1 MSFDYTKYLRMSKF
15 PHILCAGCG
24 DGAVLKA
31 MLRAV
36 DKLEID
42 KNKLCVASGIGCA
55 SRIPG
60 YVDANTLHTAHG
72 RALPFAIGVKMVKP
86 EMNLIVVS
94 GDGDSVA
101 IGGNHFIHACRR
113 NIDMTLIVFNN
124 YIYGMTG
131 GQFSPTTP
139 TFSVATT
146 SPYGNL
152 EPVFD
157 IAKLAIG
164 SGASYVARTTS
175 YHVIEMERFFKE
187 AISHKGF
194 SVVEVMVGCPS
205 NYGRRNKL
213 RTGVDLMKWQKEV
226 AVPLVRAKKMTEDE
240 LKGKIITGV
249 LFKEEREEYVHRY
262 QRLVDRAK
270 KSAALK

>member
-1 MSFDYTKYLRMSKF
+1 MSFDYSKYLRMEKL
-15 PHILCAGCG
+15 PHMLCSGCG
-24 DGAVLKA
+24 DGTVLKA
-31 MLRAV
+31 ILRSVA
-36 DKLEID
+36 KLGID

-60 YVDANTLHTAHG
+60 YIDANTLHTAHG
-72 RALPFAIGVKMVKP
+72 RALPFAIGIKMAKP
-86 EMNLIVVS
+86 EMKVIVVS
-94 GDGDSVA
+94 GDGDTVA

-113 NIDMTLIVFNN
+113 NIDITLVVFNN

-139 TFSVATT
+139 IFSLSTT

-152 EPVFD
+152 EPNFD
-157 IAKLAIG
+157 ISKLAIG
-164 SGASYVARTTS
+164 AGATYVARTTS
-175 YHVIEMERFFKE
+175 YHVVEMERFIVE
-187 AISHKGF
+187 AVSHKGF

-226 AVPLVRAKKMTEDE
+226 AVPKSRAEKMTEEE

-249 LFKEEREEYVHRY
+249 LFKEEREEYTERY
-262 QRLVDRAK
+262 QRLIDTAK
-270 KSAALK
+270 KSAAL

>member
-1 MSFDYTKYLRMSKF
+1 MSFDYWKYLRRDKF
-15 PHILCAGCG
+15 PHILCPGCG
-24 DGAVLKA
+24 DGAVLKS
-31 MLRAV
+31 MLRAIE
-36 DKLEID
+36 KLKID
-42 KNKLCVASGIGCA
+42 KDNLCVASGIGCA

-86 EMNLIVVS
+86 QMNVIVVS

-113 NIDMTLIVFNN
+113 NIDITLIVYNN

-139 TFSVATT
+139 TESISTT
-146 SPYGNL
+146 SPFGNL
-152 EPVFD
+152 EPGFD
-157 IAKLAIG
+157 ISQLAIG
-164 SGASYVARTTS
+164 AGATYVARTTS
-175 YHVIEMERFFKE
+175 YHVVEMERFFVE

-213 RTGVDLMKWQKEV
+213 RTGVDLMEWQKEV
-226 AVPLVRAKKMTEDE
+226 AVPKSRAEKMTPEE

-249 LFKEEREEYVHRY
+249 LFKAEREEYVARY
-262 QRLVDRAK
+262 NRLVDAAK
-270 KSAALK
+270 KSANL

>member
-1 MSFDYTKYLRMSKF
+1 MSFDYWKYLRRDKF
-15 PHILCAGCG
+15 PHILCPGCG
-24 DGAVLKA
+24 DGAVLKS
-31 MLRAV
+31 MLRAIE
-36 DKLEID
+36 KLKID
-42 KNKLCVASGIGCA
+42 KDNLCVASGIGCA

-86 EMNLIVVS
+86 QMNVIVVS

-113 NIDMTLIVFNN
+113 NIDITLIVYNN

-139 TFSVATT
+139 TESISTT
-146 SPYGNL
+146 SPFGNL
-152 EPVFD
+152 EPGFD
-157 IAKLAIG
+157 ISQLAIG
-164 SGASYVARTTS
+164 SGATYVARTTS
-175 YHVIEMERFFKE
+175 YHVVEMERFFVE

-213 RTGVDLMKWQKEV
+213 RTGVDLMEWQKEV
-226 AVPLVRAKKMTEDE
+226 AVPKSRAEKMTPEE

-249 LFKEEREEYVHRY
+249 LFKAEREEYVARY
-262 QRLVDRAK
+262 NRLVDAAK
-270 KSAALK
+270 KSANL